1 MTRNWWVVVGEC
13 RRHGGRHLLLL
24 LLVLGLVS
32 TDRHLLASE
41 NTITFSEEVPPSLAV
56 GHNSD
61 THNAESHWVQDSCW
75 WARWCQGSPTVAWR
89 GGCVEVLLGV
99 LHASALCAAEAGARE
114 HTLTSTTCCYC
125 PGF

>member
-1 MTRNWWVVVGEC
+1 MMLRGSVAAAML
-13 RRHGGRHLLLL
+13 RLLLE
-24 LLVLGLVS
+24 LGLVS

-75 WARWCQGSPTVAWR
+75 WARWCQGSPAVAWR
-89 GGCVEVLLGV
+89 ACGNRR
-99 LHASALCAAEAGARE
+99 HTPAAVV
-114 HTLTSTTCCYC
+114 H
-125 PGF
+125 